1 MSSLPQFFLSLVSD
15 TLNLVS
21 LKKFTS
27 LVIIII
33 VSLFLYKIT
42 PPAID
47 HTILPKSSN
56 HPTPPQVTIGL
67 VGDLGLGRFI
77 TYTARLKDD
86 FSYSFSAI
94 SPWLSQNDFNL
105 ANLESPIVDNCPS
118 VSGNT
123 FKFCGDPKFMP
134 SLLQNKFILNLAN
147 NHILNYG
154 QSGLDQTQ
162 KLLDDSS
169 IKYFYSHNSQT
180 EFLKYFQNG
189 INFGFIGFDL
199 TGTHSYNLQSIT
211 DLVSQY
217 DSQVD
222 WLVVSLHWGA
232 EYLDKPEAWKVDFA
246 HHLVDAGADII
257 HGHHPH
263 VYQEY
268 ELYKGKPIFYS
279 LGNFIFDQNW
289 SVPTS
294 SSIIIRLSLDKNT
307 IKHIQKFP
315 IQIKHNSQPNLVN

>member
-1 MSSLPQFFLSLVSD
+1 MSSLPQIFLSLVND

-27 LVIIII
+27 LAIIII

-42 PPAID
+42 PPTID
-47 HTILPKSSN
+47 HIILPKSSN
-56 HPTPPQVTIGL
+56 SPTPPQVTIGL

-86 FSYSFSAI
+86 FSYSFSAL

-123 FKFCGDPKFMP
+123 FKFCGDPKFIP

-162 KLLDDSS
+162 KFLDDSS

-180 EFLKYFQNG
+180 EFLKYSQNG

-217 DSQVD
+217 NSQVD

-268 ELYKGKPIFYS
+268 ELYKGKSIFYS

-315 IQIKHNSQPNLVN
+315 IQIKYNNQPNLVN